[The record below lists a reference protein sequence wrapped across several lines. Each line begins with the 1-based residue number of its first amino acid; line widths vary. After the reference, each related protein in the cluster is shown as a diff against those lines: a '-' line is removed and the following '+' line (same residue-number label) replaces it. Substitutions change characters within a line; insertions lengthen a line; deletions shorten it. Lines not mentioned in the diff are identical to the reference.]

1 MRLWEG
7 LVERR
12 SVLVPLIVFPCG
24 FVAGALVAPV
34 LYLLTY
40 GDFWKSLGS
49 TLIGFATV
57 GILLGSLLGVTD
69 LFTDWAGQR
78 PRRRPR
84 PRMPKLVIR
93 RASST
98 RAAA

>member
-1 MRLWEG
+1 MKLPGGFWEHP
-7 LVERR
+7 LVLP
-12 SVLVPLIVFPCG
+12 LVVFPCG
-24 FVAGALVAPV
+24 FVAGLLVAPV

-49 TLIGFATV
+49 TLIGFTTV
-57 GILLGSLLGVTD
+57 GVLLGSLFGVTD
-69 LFTDWAGQR
+69 LFIDWAGQR

-84 PRMPKLVIR
+84 IPAPKFPIR

>member
-1 MRLWEG
+1 MRLWEW
-7 LVERR
+7 LWERPH
-12 SVLVPLIVFPCG
+12 VMPLIVFPSG
-24 FVAGALVAPV
+24 FVAGLLVAPV

-57 GILLGSLLGVTD
+57 GIVLGGLLGATD
-69 LFTDWAGQR
+69 FFAGWVGGK

-84 PRMPKLVIR
+84 ARPPKLVIG

-98 RAAA
+98 RVAA